1 MGKVSK
7 RLLLGIL
14 GAATSFGMILGG
26 KAVVDSVDNRATE
39 VAAAGTPEGYTL
51 LISLEG
57 VSSSDKF
64 VLGTIYN
71 DTFYAYSEGT
81 SSWGTCSDN
90 ESEWKILT
98 IDVVDASNDTFS
110 AHFDNNYLK
119 AVTTKWT
126 VDSTKSVLTLLSDGS
141 VTHSSGSDTYYLRYN
156 YNNGNGGLRWY
167 DKTSVEPVNFY
178 KVPSAE
184 PSFSAEIIDIKGD
197 EELSIYEGTEF
208 QFTVDVLPEDAT
220 ADVAWKL
227 EDAEPADCAVIDPE
241 TGLLTANKPGA
252 TFVTAYS
259 LTDDTVEDS
268 VYLDIKEDAVVNFY
282 VEGTAASQV
291 LGEPFNAEGLRFFA
305 EYENAGK
312 TEITDLSLILFNKD
326 TISASDTSIT
336 ATYKGKSVV
345 IEIPEV
351 LAISTDIINADS
363 LELSS
368 SYGIFNKSLENG
380 TYIGAACKQGDLIQ
394 INNKDVSGTNHG
406 IASTGITPG
415 PLSSLSI
422 SWKSGSGTRQLYV
435 YASNSPL
442 TTNGLSEDQLV
453 ATLSNDDSEETVVVD
468 EVGGY
473 SYFAIAA
480 SGAVQI
486 SEIVVTY
493 NISTE
498 PALALSTSSL
508 DLLVDDIVTIDLNYA
523 NIDLAAGIK
532 VVNNDANE
540 VFCMLDLSS
549 ITELTQS
556 TGTVSVEVYALA
568 VTEEPVIVT
577 FTSGTVSATLTITI
591 SEPTYYSLASSI
603 GQLVNGAKI
612 VFGSSDKLGCFADD
626 QIDLVE
632 SSASSSDPSSLSSA
646 KEITVFTVIVSSSGY
661 AFATYDGKYLAPASS
676 SSTNLSLKD
685 SPAYWDVSVSDGVF
699 TVKNGTRYLGLNDN
713 GTAIKNYAQSGDY
726 TNASIYVE
734 DLGSITPEQSLE
746 AFAIRYL
753 RWNEEL
759 DGSDT
764 GACRGENGYYA
775 KAKAALQGEWSCVSG
790 ALAVDT
796 TGILARI
803 QAWAIANGEVFEVGA
818 NGISTHSFGN
828 KATGMDNP
836 ALIAISCLSLAACA
850 AMIGYAISR
859 RKIRSR

>member
-7 RLLLGIL
+7 RLLLCIL
-14 GAATSFGMILGG
+14 GAATSFGMIVGG
-26 KAVVDSVDNRATE
+26 KAIVDSVDNRATE
-39 VAAAGTPEGYTL
+39 VAAAEESEKIVCTGATIDVNSDKTIGTYNGVSNFDIKIQKGTSTIDLRDIDDDPQWRIYKGSFLSISVKDGLDYTISKIEFTNDGDNIWTTSSGTDYTL
-51 LISLEG
+51 SL
-57 VSSSDKF
+57 SSDKSVTYLTTTSDNLTELCIDPGSQWRITSF
-64 VLGTIYN
+64 TIY
-71 DTFYAYSEGT
+71 YEM
-81 SSWGTCSDN
+81 
-90 ESEWKILT
+90 
-98 IDVVDASNDTFS
+98 
-110 AHFDNNYLK
+110 
-119 AVTTKWT
+119 
-126 VDSTKSVLTLLSDGS
+126 
-141 VTHSSGSDTYYLRYN
+141 
-156 YNNGNGGLRWY
+156 
-167 DKTSVEPVNFY
+167 VEPV
-178 KVPSAE
+178 VP
-184 PSFSAEIIDIKGD
+184 AEIIDIASD
-197 EELSIYEGTEF
+197 DVLSIYERTDY
-208 QFTVDVLPEDAT
+208 QFTADVLPEEAIS
-220 ADVAWKL
+220 DVAWKL
-227 EDAEPADCAVIDPE
+227 EDAEPVDCATIDSE

-252 TFVTAYS
+252 AFVTAYS
-259 LTDDTVEDS
+259 ITNDS
-268 VYLDIKEDAVVNFY
+268 VKDSIYLEINEDTLIDFY
-282 VEGTAASQV
+282 VEGTVVSQV
-291 LGEPFNAEGLRFFA
+291 AGEPFNAEGLRFFA
-305 EYENAGK
+305 KYENAGK
-312 TEITDLSLILFNKD
+312 TEITDLSLISFDKETL
-326 TISASDTSIT
+326 SANDTSIT

-345 IEIPEV
+345 IEIPEI

-363 LELSS
+363 LELSN
-368 SYGIFNKSLENG
+368 SYSIFNKPFENG
-380 TYIGAACKQGDLIQ
+380 TYIGAACKQGNSFQ

-406 IASTGITPG
+406 IASTGMTPG

-453 ATLSNDDSEETVVVD
+453 ATLSNDTSEETAVVD
-468 EVGGY
+468 QVGGY
-473 SYFAIAA
+473 SYFAITA
-480 SGAVQI
+480 SGSVQI
-486 SEIVVTY
+486 SEIVVAY

-498 PALALSTSSL
+498 PSLALSTSNL
-508 DLLVDDIVTIDLNYA
+508 DLLVDDIVSVDLDYA
-523 NIDLAAGIK
+523 NVDLTSGIQF
-532 VVNNDANE
+532 VSSDLDE
-540 VFCMLDLSS
+540 GFCMVELSPS
-549 ITELTQS
+549 EITTS

-568 VTEEPVIVT
+568 VTEEPVVVT

-661 AFATYDGKYLAPASS
+661 AFATNDGKYLAPVSS
-676 SSTNLSLKD
+676 SSANLSLKD
-685 SPAYWDVSVSDGVF
+685 SPAYWDVSVSDGAF
-699 TVKNGTRYLGLNDN
+699 TVKNGTRYLGLNDS

-726 TNASIYVE
+726 TKASLYIE
-734 DLGSITPEQSLE
+734 DLKAITPEQSLE

-775 KAKAALQGEWSCVSG
+775 KAKAALQGEWDGIVD
-790 ALAVDT
+790 ALAADT
-796 TGILARI
+796 TGILARL
-803 QAWAIANGEVFEVGA
+803 QAWAIANGEAFEVGA
-818 NGISTHSFGN
+818 NGISTHSLGN